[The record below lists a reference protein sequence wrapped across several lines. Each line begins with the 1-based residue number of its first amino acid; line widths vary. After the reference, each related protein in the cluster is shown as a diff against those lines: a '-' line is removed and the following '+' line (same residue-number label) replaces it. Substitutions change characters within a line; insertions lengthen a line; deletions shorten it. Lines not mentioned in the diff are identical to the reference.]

1 MRQYKIALIVE
12 EIGQSYQSSILN
24 GISAAAYEFG
34 LNVSAFTSF
43 SGDMNNPRHDMGEF
57 NIFNLPDFND
67 FDGAILLTNT
77 LSHQPVVN
85 DIIMRIRLAGIPAVS
100 IDNDLPFFY
109 HIGIDNKTAMRDI
122 TEHMINVHG
131 FTKFAYISG
140 PDDNPES
147 ADRLNAFCTVL
158 YEHGIK
164 INDEAIY
171 YGDFRSPSG
180 KAAVEHFI
188 DHLPEMP
195 QVIICANDVM
205 ASAAI
210 TKLTEKGYKVP
221 EDISVTGFDN
231 TYSSHNYRVELTSVD
246 RPLGLSGKLACKM
259 LYNHFRSIQQ
269 ERNIILNMSARF
281 TESCGCGH
289 NATSDVSNL
298 KEQNYRNY
306 SNFENLQNYMVVLNR
321 MSTQLL
327 ACNNFNDYIDTLK
340 QATLEIGPDE
350 FYFCLCDNWDSE
362 SAIDRSTVMEGAEPP
377 VPMAYTDKVNVEI
390 AYVDGKFY
398 ECGKIKSSD
407 IFPPVANEIKGG
419 KLYYIT
425 PLHFG
430 DRCLGYMA
438 IRSTRLALQNIMF
451 ETFCINICNSLEN
464 IRKLMCLEYALVRLG
479 KLYTKDT
486 FSGIYNRNG
495 FVNAT
500 RELYNQCTEQQR
512 NIMLMFID
520 LDGLKSINDTYGHS
534 TGDKAICYIAD
545 VLRDS
550 CLKGEVFCRFGG
562 DEFIIFAA
570 DYTEEDANELTKLI
584 NENITKR
591 NESHTE
597 PFNLAASTGYVIATP
612 KHGMDLF
619 YFVTE
624 ADKKMYNEKRK
635 KKSRYLKR

>member
-1 MRQYKIALIVE
+1 MREYKIALIVE

-24 GISAAAYEFG
+24 GISAAAHDFG
-34 LNVSAFTSF
+34 LNIFAFTSF

-57 NIFNLPDFND
+57 NIFNLPDFSD

-85 DIIMRIRLAGIPAVS
+85 DIITRIKIAGIPAVS

-109 HIGIDNKTAMRDI
+109 HIGIDNKTAMRQI

-131 FTKFAYISG
+131 FSKFAYISG

-147 ADRLNAFCTVL
+147 VDRFNSFCKVL
-158 YEHGIK
+158 HEHGLE
-164 INDEAIY
+164 INNDAVY

-180 KAAVEHFI
+180 KAAAEHFLKN
-188 DHLPEMP
+188 LPEMP
-195 QVIICANDVM
+195 QAIICANDVM

-210 TKLTEKGYKVP
+210 TRLVEAGYRVP
-221 EDISVTGFDN
+221 EDIAVTGFDN
-231 TYSSHNYRVELTSVD
+231 TYSNHNFRVELTSVE
-246 RPLGLSGKLACKM
+246 RPFGLSGRIACKI
-259 LYNHFRSIQQ
+259 LYNHFQNIHQ
-269 ERNIILNMSARF
+269 ERNIILNMSAHF

-289 NATSDVSNL
+289 NAIMDVNEL
-298 KEQNYRNY
+298 KELNYRNY
-306 SNFENLQNYMVVLNR
+306 SKYERHQNYTIILNR

-327 ACNNFNDYIDTLK
+327 ACNNFNEYIETLK
-340 QATLEIGPDE
+340 KATAEIAPDE

-362 SAIDRSTVMEGAEPP
+362 TAIDRSTIMEGAELP
-377 VPMAYTDKVNVEI
+377 VPMTFTDEVNVVI
-390 AYVDGKFY
+390 AYANGKFM

-407 IFPPVANEIKGG
+407 ILPPAASEIKGG

-438 IRSTRLALQNIMF
+438 LRSTHIALHNIMF
-451 ETFCINICNSLEN
+451 ETLCINMSNSLEN
-464 IRKLMCLEYALVRLG
+464 IRKLMCLEYALARLG
-479 KLYTKDT
+479 KLYAKDT

-500 RELYNQCTEQQR
+500 QGLYNDCIEQQK

-520 LDGLKSINDTYGHS
+520 LDGLKVINDTYGHS
-534 TGDKAICYIAD
+534 MGDKAICYIAD
-545 VLRDS
+545 VLRES
-550 CLKGEVFCRFGG
+550 CIKNEIFCRFGG
-562 DEFIIFAA
+562 DEFIVFAA
-570 DYTEEDANELTKLI
+570 DYSEDDANELTKLI
-584 NENITKR
+584 KENITKL
-591 NESHTE
+591 NENHEE
-597 PFNLAASTGYVIATP
+597 PFTLGASTGFVVATP
-612 KHGMDLF
+612 QQGEDLF

-624 ADKKMYNEKRK
+624 ADKKMYKEKRK